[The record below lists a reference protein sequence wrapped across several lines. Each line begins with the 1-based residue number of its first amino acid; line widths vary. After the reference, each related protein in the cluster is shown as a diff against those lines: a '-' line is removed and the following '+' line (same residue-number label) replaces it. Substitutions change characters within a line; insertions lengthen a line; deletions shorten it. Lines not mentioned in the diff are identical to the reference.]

1 MVKFMEDIENLLS
14 ENFRSLNS
22 LMFEL
27 AETLGDSVILHY
39 NPLNTEE
46 PWTIHVGEYC
56 LMGETAEELA
66 LIMIQ
71 IMNGTYNETK
81 SENNI

>member
-1 MVKFMEDIENLLS
+1 MVKIMEDIENLLS

-39 NPLNTEE
+39 NPLNKEE
-46 PWTIHVGEYC
+46 PWTINIGEYY
-56 LMGETAEELA
+56 LIGETAEELA